1 MVSRHHLIP
10 VIEPACGAAG
20 DAAFWQAFRTTC
32 SLSGVMSFSFR
43 GVDLFA
49 QLNSGIEELEPSS

>member
-43 GVDLFA
+43 GVDLL
-49 QLNSGIEELEPSS
+49 LN

>member
-49 QLNSGIEELEPSS
+49 QLNSGIEKT